1 MMSGNIDVTVEN
13 QLVRFIAPQPIDGNA
28 VVEHLQGQRVGKM
41 VIKALRRPRAT
52 LVIDPEGRI
61 TVHGTHRIE
70 AARDAAKELL
80 LRLGKDDT
88 GLKTELGPIIASFF
102 FKTPIKVQSIVGQLG
117 AGEGHYDDRLDCGI
131 INDERHDLVLHVWGN
146 GRCVVTEGRHP
157 KWLQWRPY
165 IGNRSFQTLVLQA
178 FEGNTWLML
187 IGSGKVRFSITTS
200 T

>member
-1 MMSGNIDVTVEN
+1 MSGNIDVTVEN
-13 QLVRFIAPQPIDGNA
+13 QLVRFVAPEPIDGDA
-28 VVEHLQGQRVGKM
+28 VVEQLQGQRVGKM

-88 GLKTELGPIIASFF
+88 GLKTEYGPIIASFYF
-102 FKTPIKVQSIVGQLG
+102 NTPIKAQSITGALG
-117 AGEGHYDDRLDCGI
+117 AGEGRYDDRLDCGI
-131 INDERHDLVLHVWGN
+131 IHDERHDLVLHVWEN

-157 KWLQWRPY
+157 KMVAMAAVYWQSKFKELS
-165 IGNRSFQTLVLQA
+165 ISSF
-178 FEGNTWLML
+178 
-187 IGSGKVRFSITTS
+187 
-200 T
+200 